1 MKQGEAKC
9 YYSLLATTVGNDLP
23 VLCMSHEQSDV
34 QALISGP
41 WRSVSPR
48 LAVREWGE
56 GMWASFFHF
65 PWPSACCGKA
75 GIMDRDWPSSCL
87 SSVISSSKT
96 DIFLLP

>member
-48 LAVREWGE
+48 LAVRAWG
-56 GMWASFFHF
+56 GGWVGALFHF
-65 PWPSACCGKA
+65 PCASA
-75 GIMDRDWPSSCL
+75 W
-87 SSVISSSKT
+87 SV
-96 DIFLLP
+96 